1 MGYYKPIMG
10 GADVIR
16 QALRAGHVDEPA
28 ITIAPVVLGAG
39 KRLFDAL
46 DETVILEHLHL
57 IQSPLATH
65 ISYRVVR

>member
-1 MGYYKPIMG
+1 MGYYKPIIG

-28 ITIAPVVLGAG
+28 IMIAPVVLDAG
-39 KRLFDAL
+39 KRLFDGF
-46 DETVILEHLHL
+46 DETVILERLRL
-57 IQSPLATH
+57 LQSPLATH

>member
-28 ITIAPVVLGAG
+28 ITIAPV
-39 KRLFDAL
+39 
-46 DETVILEHLHL
+46 
-57 IQSPLATH
+57 ATH